1 MFVHQD
7 PALAPSATELTTA
20 TPRQRERTRAGQVQL
35 SPGEIKAAQL
45 LALDEELGEERV
57 AAYRARMKKEL
68 EEIRYRQWRD
78 LQPEWEGVAQ
88 NAPQQPKTSAP
99 QSGAA
104 LKGPLAGAAA
114 VAAGTAGLRFQL
126 NQIQD
131 QLNGEDTSGGE
142 DSGIGDFFSG
152 LF

>member
-7 PALAPSATELTTA
+7 PALAPAVTELTTV
-20 TPRQRERTRAGQVQL
+20 TPRLTKPREPAPKQL
-35 SPGEIKAAQL
+35 TPVEIKAAQL
-45 LALDEELGEERV
+45 LALDEELGEARV

-88 NAPQQPKTSAP
+88 NVPQKTKTSGP

-126 NQIQD
+126 NEIQD
-131 QLNGEDTSGGE
+131 QLNGEDSSGGE

>member
-7 PALAPSATELTTA
+7 PAIAPAVTLPTYVAPRATK
-20 TPRQRERTRAGQVQL
+20 PREPAPKQL
-35 SPGEIKAAQL
+35 SPKEIKKAQL
-45 LALDEELGEERV
+45 LALNKELGEARV
-57 AAYRARMKKEL
+57 SAYRARMKKEI

-78 LQPEWEGVAQ
+78 LQPEWENIVQ
-88 NAPQQPKTSAP
+88 STPEKSKTSAS

-126 NQIQD
+126 NEIQD

>member
-7 PALAPSATELTTA
+7 PASAPAVTVPTYAAPKATK
-20 TPRQRERTRAGQVQL
+20 PREPAPKQL

-78 LQPEWEGVAQ
+78 LQPEWEGIAQ
-88 NAPQQPKTSAP
+88 NAPQQPKAAAP
-99 QSGAA
+99 QTGAA

-126 NQIQD
+126 NEIQD
-131 QLNGEDTSGGE
+131 QLNGDASGGE
-142 DSGIGDFFSG
+142 DSGIGDFFSS

>member
-7 PALAPSATELTTA
+7 PAIAPSVPLPTYVAPRATK
-20 TPRQRERTRAGQVQL
+20 PREPAPKQL

-88 NAPQQPKTSAP
+88 NAPQKAKTSGP

-126 NQIQD
+126 NEIQD
-131 QLNGEDTSGGE
+131 QLSGEDTSGGE